1 MATVFPYTFYGVANE
16 ALNALNEVE
25 FASIAEFNSAVG
37 FNKFI
42 QMAIVNSQNM
52 IAAYEDVEWP
62 WLNNQTGSQ
71 VLTIGQSKYNV
82 SALARKVDWDSFY
95 IDYDVALEDSNAR
108 PLKQISF
115 DNYRDNYRVSD
126 LNSVT
131 VDSYSK
137 PDFVVRMQN
146 NTDFIVTPKP
156 SEAYTVRYEYFGF
169 STELNEHSDVPDVPE
184 QFRDVLLAGVLWQA
198 YKFRED
204 GENSSRAE
212 KEFDDGI
219 NRMRRVLIP
228 QSDTMRFVN

>member
-1 MATVFPYTFYGVANE
+1 MATVFPYNYYGVANE

-25 FASIAEFNSAVG
+25 FSSTTEFASAVG

-52 IAAYEDVEWP
+52 IAAYEDIEWP

-71 VLTIGQSKYNV
+71 VLTIGQSEYTI

-95 IDYDVALEDSNAR
+95 IDRDTLLDDPDAR
-108 PLKQISF
+108 LLKQISF
-115 DNYRDNYRVSD
+115 DLYRDVYRISD
-126 LNSVT
+126 LNST
-131 VDSYSK
+131 TTDSYGK
-137 PDFVVRMQN
+137 PEFVVRMQN
-146 NTDFIVTPKP
+146 NTEFTITPKP
-156 SEAYTVRYEYFGF
+156 KEAYTVRYEYFGF
-169 STELNEHSDVPDVPE
+169 STELNTHDDVPDVPE

-204 GENSSRAE
+204 TENSSRAE
-212 KEFDDGI
+212 KEFDDGV

-228 QSDTMRFVN
+228 QGDTMRYVD